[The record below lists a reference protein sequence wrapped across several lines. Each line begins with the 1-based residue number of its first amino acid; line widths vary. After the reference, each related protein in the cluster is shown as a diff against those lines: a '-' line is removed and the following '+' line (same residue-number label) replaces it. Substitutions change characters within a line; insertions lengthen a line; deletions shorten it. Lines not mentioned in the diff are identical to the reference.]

1 MCKKSM
7 MKNVL
12 AVVMAATVAISV
24 TGCKG
29 KKNQD
34 AASSAPSTSLSDSAS
49 TAQSET
55 PDTAESEAES
65 KPDSNAASTENKT
78 AESEAASDKAEKPA
92 ASLNTNPDNVSTKDG
107 PAKAPVYNTHKT
119 TTGTKTPAQK
129 PAAVT
134 PAATPAEKES
144 QPVYTFTVR
153 HHDATC
159 TTQGYDEHI
168 CNEWGGMNYN
178 DNYVAAKGHS
188 WDNGTVTK
196 AATYTETGIKTFKC
210 KDCGETRTE
219 EIPSLDKTY
228 HILQVVAPTCTSE
241 GYTIYECNEVPGLT
255 YKGDFTDKTPHTYD
269 EGVVTKEATIYEKG
283 VKTFTC
289 SACGDTYTEDIPMVE
304 KTWHKG
310 DTVAP
315 TCTEQGYTVYICDQD
330 ATLTE
335 NRDFVD
341 ALDHDWGEGVV
352 TKAATCTED
361 GEKTFTCS
369 RDGATKTEVIPA
381 VGHKWDDGT
390 VTTPATCEAS
400 GVKTYKC
407 QNTGCTETKTEE
419 IAALGHNYDEGV
431 VTKAATC
438 TEDGEKTFT
447 CSRDGATKT
456 EVIPAVGHKWDD
468 GTVTT
473 PATCEA
479 SGVKTYKCL
488 NDGCTETKTE
498 EIAALGHNYDD
509 GVVTTEPTYT
519 ENGVKTFTCHN
530 CGDTYT
536 ESIPAL
542 GYTYNETVV
551 APTCTEDGY
560 TMHECVEDATKSFKD
575 NIVPALGHEYKE
587 VTTPAT
593 CKDAGSVDKVC
604 ERCNDK
610 QHVRDIPVNEEHQ
623 WDEGVITKEPTATE
637 PGIKTYTCTVCNKT
651 KTESIAKVHV
661 HDYTRLGEIV
671 EGPYCETEGKRW
683 MYCSYEGCNER
694 VLKPVPAIGYHDW
707 DTEHT
712 ECLKKAT
719 CTEPG
724 TMLMHCKRDAS
735 HTMTYSYG
743 GTGHIWDEGVITTQ
757 PTHDEY
763 GVKTLHCKNCDATMT
778 EKVLPTKYTF
788 TVTVVPPTCTEDG
801 YTMHKC
807 NEDDSFSYKDNI
819 VHSTGHHAEMRV
831 IEPTCKEEGRTEIY
845 CTVCGEVST
854 VLSTTPKKDHTW
866 DNGVVTTE
874 PTTEHEGVKTYTC
887 TGCGETKTES
897 IARLPASAKVAAN
910 PIVAG
915 AEPVVEVPAQE
926 MSAESINAE
935 TYVAETPVESA
946 VPAETPAEPAAPV
959 ESAETEKSAETSED
973 STDTKQEDADMP
985 KETEA
990 EVVIVEGAAE

>member
-1 MCKKSM
+1 MRKKSM

-12 AVVMAATVAISV
+12 AVAMAATVAISV

-34 AASSAPSTSLSDSAS
+34 AASSAPSTSQSDSAS

-55 PDTAESEAES
+55 PDTAEKEDTSAATSES
-65 KPDSNAASTENKT
+65 KPDSDATSTENKT

-92 ASLNTNPDNVSTKDG
+92 ASQNTNPDNVSTKDG

-134 PAATPAEKES
+134 PAAAPAEKKS
-144 QPVYTFTVR
+144 QPIYTFTVR

-283 VKTFTC
+283 IKTFTC

-407 QNTGCTETKTEE
+407 LNDGCTETKTEG
-419 IAALGHNYDEGV
+419 IAALGHNYDDGV

-438 TEDGEKTFT
+438 TEDGVKTFT
-447 CSRDGATKT
+447 CQNDKSHTYT
-456 EVIPAVGHKWDD
+456 EVIPAIGHD
-468 GTVTT
+468 
-473 PATCEA
+473 
-479 SGVKTYKCL
+479 
-488 NDGCTETKTE
+488 
-498 EIAALGHNYDD
+498 YDD

-530 CGDTYT
+530 CSDTYT

-637 PGIKTYTCTVCNKT
+637 PGVKTYTCAVCGKT

-661 HDYTRLGEIV
+661 HEYTGLGEIV
-671 EGPYCETEGKRW
+671 KEPSCETEGERW
-683 MYCSYEGCNER
+683 MYCTNDGCDSKI
-694 VLKPVPAIGYHDW
+694 LAPVPAIGSHDW
-707 DTEHT
+707 DFEHT

-724 TMLMHCKRDAS
+724 AMLMHCKRDAS

-973 STDTKQEDADMP
+973 STDTKQEDAEMP

>member
-1 MCKKSM
+1 MRKKSM

-12 AVVMAATVAISV
+12 AVAMAATVAISV

-55 PDTAESEAES
+55 PDTAEKEDTSAAASESKAESEAES

-92 ASLNTNPDNVSTKDG
+92 ASQNTNPDNVSTKDG

-134 PAATPAEKES
+134 PAATPAEKKS

-407 QNTGCTETKTEE
+407 
-419 IAALGHNYDEGV
+419 
-431 VTKAATC
+431 
-438 TEDGEKTFT
+438 
-447 CSRDGATKT
+447 
-456 EVIPAVGHKWDD
+456 
-468 GTVTT
+468 
-473 PATCEA
+473 
-479 SGVKTYKCL
+479 L

-509 GVVTTEPTYT
+509 GVVTKAATCTEDGVKTFTCQNDKSHTYTEVIPATGHDYDDGVVTTKPTYT

-623 WDEGVITKEPTATE
+623 WDDGVITKEPTATE

-661 HDYTRLGEIV
+661 HEYTGLGEIV
-671 EGPYCETEGKRW
+671 KEPSCETEGERW
-683 MYCSYEGCNER
+683 MYCTNDGCDSKIL
-694 VLKPVPAIGYHDW
+694 VPMPAIGSHDW
-707 DTEHT
+707 DFEHT

-807 NEDDSFSYKDNI
+807 NQDDSLSYKDNI
-819 VHSTGHHAEMRV
+819 VHSTGHHAAKRV

-866 DNGVVTTE
+866 DSGVVTTE

-910 PIVAG
+910 PIEAG
-915 AEPVVEVPAQE
+915 TKPVVEVPAQE
-926 MSAESINAE
+926 MSAESINTE
-935 TYVAETPVESA
+935 TYVAETPVEPA

>member
-1 MCKKSM
+1 MRKKSM

-12 AVVMAATVAISV
+12 AVAMAATVAISV

-55 PDTAESEAES
+55 PDTAEKEDTSAAASESKAESEAES

-92 ASLNTNPDNVSTKDG
+92 ASQNTNPDNVSTKDG

-134 PAATPAEKES
+134 PAATPAEKKS

-153 HHDATC
+153 HRDATC

-407 QNTGCTETKTEE
+407 
-419 IAALGHNYDEGV
+419 
-431 VTKAATC
+431 
-438 TEDGEKTFT
+438 
-447 CSRDGATKT
+447 
-456 EVIPAVGHKWDD
+456 
-468 GTVTT
+468 
-473 PATCEA
+473 
-479 SGVKTYKCL
+479 L

-498 EIAALGHNYDD
+498 EIAVLGHNYDD
-509 GVVTTEPTYT
+509 GVVTKAATCTEDGVKTFTCQNDKSHTYTEVIPATGHDYDDGVVTTKPTYT

-661 HDYTRLGEIV
+661 HEYTGLGEIV
-671 EGPYCETEGKRW
+671 KEPSCETEGERW
-683 MYCSYEGCNER
+683 MYCTNDGCDSKIL
-694 VLKPVPAIGYHDW
+694 VPMPAIGSHDW
-707 DTEHT
+707 DFEHT

-788 TVTVVPPTCTEDG
+788 TVTVVQPTCTEDG

-819 VHSTGHHAEMRV
+819 VHATGHRAAKRV

-973 STDTKQEDADMP
+973 STNTKQEDADMP

-990 EVVIVEGAAE
+990 EVVIVDGAAE

>member
-1 MCKKSM
+1 MRKKSM

-12 AVVMAATVAISV
+12 AVAMAATVAISV

-34 AASSAPSTSLSDSAS
+34 AASSAPSTSQSDSAS

-55 PDTAESEAES
+55 PDTAEKEDTSAATSES
-65 KPDSNAASTENKT
+65 KPDSDAASTENKT

-92 ASLNTNPDNVSTKDG
+92 ASQNTNPDNVSTKDG

-134 PAATPAEKES
+134 PAAAPAEKKS

-188 WDNGTVTK
+188 WDNGTMTK

-283 VKTFTC
+283 IKTFTC

-407 QNTGCTETKTEE
+407 LNDGCTETKTEG
-419 IAALGHNYDEGV
+419 IAAPGHNYDDGV

-438 TEDGEKTFT
+438 TEDGVKTFT
-447 CSRDGATKT
+447 CQNDKSHTYT
-456 EVIPAVGHKWDD
+456 EVIPAIGHD
-468 GTVTT
+468 
-473 PATCEA
+473 
-479 SGVKTYKCL
+479 
-488 NDGCTETKTE
+488 
-498 EIAALGHNYDD
+498 YDD

-661 HDYTRLGEIV
+661 HEYTGLGEIV
-671 EGPYCETEGKRW
+671 KEPSCETEGERW
-683 MYCSYEGCNER
+683 MYCTNDGCDSKI
-694 VLKPVPAIGYHDW
+694 LAPMPAIGSHDW
-707 DTEHT
+707 DFEHT

-778 EKVLPTKYTF
+778 EKVMPTKYTF

-946 VPAETPAEPAAPV
+946 VPAETPAEPVPV

-973 STDTKQEDADMP
+973 STYTKREDADMP

>member
-1 MCKKSM
+1 MRKKSM

-12 AVVMAATVAISV
+12 AVAMAATVAISV
-24 TGCKG
+24 AGCKG

-34 AASSAPSTSLSDSAS
+34 TASSAPSTSLSDSAS

-55 PDTAESEAES
+55 PDTAEKEDTSAAASESKAES
-65 KPDSNAASTENKT
+65 KPNSDAANTENKT

-92 ASLNTNPDNVSTKDG
+92 ASQNTNPDNVSTKDG

-134 PAATPAEKES
+134 PAAAPSEKKS

-407 QNTGCTETKTEE
+407 QN
-419 IAALGHNYDEGV
+419 
-431 VTKAATC
+431 
-438 TEDGEKTFT
+438 
-447 CSRDGATKT
+447 
-456 EVIPAVGHKWDD
+456 
-468 GTVTT
+468 
-473 PATCEA
+473 
-479 SGVKTYKCL
+479 
-488 NDGCTETKTE
+488 DGCTETKTE

-509 GVVTTEPTYT
+509 GVVTKAATCTEDGVKTFTCQNDKSHTYTEVIPATGHDYDDGVVTTEPTYT
-519 ENGVKTFTCHN
+519 ENGVKTFTCRK

-575 NIVPALGHEYKE
+575 NIVPALGHQYKE

-593 CKDAGSVDKVC
+593 CGASGSVDNVC

-610 QHVRDIPVNEEHQ
+610 QHVSDLPATDEHQ
-623 WDEGVITKEPTATE
+623 WDEGVVTKEPTATE
-637 PGIKTYTCTVCNKT
+637 TGIKTFTCKVCQAA
-651 KTESIAKVHV
+651 KTEDIPKVHT
-661 HDYTRLGEIV
+661 HDYTRLGEII

-694 VLKPVPAIGYHDW
+694 VLMPVPAIGYHDW

-719 CTEPG
+719 CTEKG
-724 TMLMHCKRDAS
+724 TMRMHCKRDAS
-735 HTMTYSYG
+735 HTMTYDYG
-743 GTGHIWDEGVITTQ
+743 GTGHIWDEGVITTP
-757 PTHDEY
+757 PTYDEN
-763 GVKTLHCKNCDATMT
+763 GVKTLHCKNCDATTT

-807 NEDDSFSYKDNI
+807 NQDDSLSYKDNI

-910 PIVAG
+910 SIVAG

-935 TYVAETPVESA
+935 TYVAETPVESAVPAETPAEPVAPVEPA

>member
-1 MCKKSM
+1 MRKKSM

-12 AVVMAATVAISV
+12 AVAMAATVAISV

-55 PDTAESEAES
+55 PDTAEKEDTSA
-65 KPDSNAASTENKT
+65 AAS
-78 AESEAASDKAEKPA
+78 ESKAEKPA
-92 ASLNTNPDNVSTKDG
+92 ASQNTNPDNVSTKDG

-134 PAATPAEKES
+134 PAATPAEKKS

-361 GEKTFTCS
+361 GVKTFTCQNDKS
-369 RDGATKTEVIPA
+369 HTYTEVIPA
-381 VGHKWDDGT
+381 TGHD
-390 VTTPATCEAS
+390 
-400 GVKTYKC
+400 
-407 QNTGCTETKTEE
+407 
-419 IAALGHNYDEGV
+419 
-431 VTKAATC
+431 
-438 TEDGEKTFT
+438 
-447 CSRDGATKT
+447 
-456 EVIPAVGHKWDD
+456 
-468 GTVTT
+468 
-473 PATCEA
+473 
-479 SGVKTYKCL
+479 
-488 NDGCTETKTE
+488 
-498 EIAALGHNYDD
+498 YDD
-509 GVVTTEPTYT
+509 GVVTTKPTYT

-637 PGIKTYTCTVCNKT
+637 PGIKTYTCIVCNKT

-661 HDYTRLGEIV
+661 HEYTGLGEIV
-671 EGPYCETEGKRW
+671 KEPSCETEGERW
-683 MYCSYEGCNER
+683 MYCTNDGCDSKIL
-694 VLKPVPAIGYHDW
+694 VPMPAIGSHDW
-707 DTEHT
+707 DFEHT

-946 VPAETPAEPAAPV
+946 VPAETPAEPVAPVEPAVPAETPAGSAAPV

>member
-1 MCKKSM
+1 MRKKSM

-12 AVVMAATVAISV
+12 AVAMAATVAISV

-55 PDTAESEAES
+55 PDTAEKEDTSAAASES

-92 ASLNTNPDNVSTKDG
+92 VSQNTNPDNVSTKDG

-134 PAATPAEKES
+134 PAATPAEKKS

-269 EGVVTKEATIYEKG
+269 EGVVTK
-283 VKTFTC
+283 
-289 SACGDTYTEDIPMVE
+289 
-304 KTWHKG
+304 
-310 DTVAP
+310 
-315 TCTEQGYTVYICDQD
+315 
-330 ATLTE
+330 
-335 NRDFVD
+335 
-341 ALDHDWGEGVV
+341 
-352 TKAATCTED
+352 
-361 GEKTFTCS
+361 
-369 RDGATKTEVIPA
+369 
-381 VGHKWDDGT
+381 
-390 VTTPATCEAS
+390 
-400 GVKTYKC
+400 
-407 QNTGCTETKTEE
+407 
-419 IAALGHNYDEGV
+419 
-431 VTKAATC
+431 AATC

-509 GVVTTEPTYT
+509 GVVTKAATCTEDGVKTFTCQNDKSHTYTEVIPATGHDYDDGVVTTKPTYT

-661 HDYTRLGEIV
+661 HEYTGLGEIV
-671 EGPYCETEGKRW
+671 KEPSCETEGERW
-683 MYCSYEGCNER
+683 MYCTNDGCDSKIL
-694 VLKPVPAIGYHDW
+694 VPMPAIGSHDW
-707 DTEHT
+707 DFEHT

-915 AEPVVEVPAQE
+915 TEPVVEVPAQE

-935 TYVAETPVESA
+935 TYVAETPVESAVPAETPAEPVAPVEPA

>member
-1 MCKKSM
+1 MRKKSM

-12 AVVMAATVAISV
+12 AVAMAATVAISV

-55 PDTAESEAES
+55 PDTAEKEDTSAAASESEAES

-92 ASLNTNPDNVSTKDG
+92 ASQNTNPDNVSTKDG

-134 PAATPAEKES
+134 PAATPAEKKS

-361 GEKTFTCS
+361 GVKTFTCQNDKS
-369 RDGATKTEVIPA
+369 HTYTEVIPA
-381 VGHKWDDGT
+381 TGHD
-390 VTTPATCEAS
+390 
-400 GVKTYKC
+400 
-407 QNTGCTETKTEE
+407 
-419 IAALGHNYDEGV
+419 
-431 VTKAATC
+431 
-438 TEDGEKTFT
+438 
-447 CSRDGATKT
+447 
-456 EVIPAVGHKWDD
+456 
-468 GTVTT
+468 
-473 PATCEA
+473 
-479 SGVKTYKCL
+479 
-488 NDGCTETKTE
+488 
-498 EIAALGHNYDD
+498 YDD
-509 GVVTTEPTYT
+509 GVVTTKPTYT

-661 HDYTRLGEIV
+661 HEYTGLGEIV
-671 EGPYCETEGKRW
+671 KEPSCETEGERW
-683 MYCSYEGCNER
+683 MYCTNDGCDSKIL
-694 VLKPVPAIGYHDW
+694 VPMPAIGSHDW
-707 DTEHT
+707 DFEHT

-910 PIVAG
+910 PIEAG
-915 AEPVVEVPAQE
+915 TKPVVEVPAQE

-935 TYVAETPVESA
+935 TYIAETPVESAVPAETPAEPVAPVEPA

>member
-1 MCKKSM
+1 MRKKSM

-12 AVVMAATVAISV
+12 AVAMAATVAISV

-55 PDTAESEAES
+55 PDTAEKEDTSAAASESKAESEAES
-65 KPDSNAASTENKT
+65 KPDSD
-78 AESEAASDKAEKPA
+78 AASDKAEKPA
-92 ASLNTNPDNVSTKDG
+92 ASQNANPDNVSTKDG

-134 PAATPAEKES
+134 PAAAPAEKKS

-196 AATYTETGIKTFKC
+196 AATYTEAGIKTFKC

-283 VKTFTC
+283 IKTFTC

-407 QNTGCTETKTEE
+407 
-419 IAALGHNYDEGV
+419 
-431 VTKAATC
+431 
-438 TEDGEKTFT
+438 
-447 CSRDGATKT
+447 
-456 EVIPAVGHKWDD
+456 
-468 GTVTT
+468 
-473 PATCEA
+473 
-479 SGVKTYKCL
+479 L

-509 GVVTTEPTYT
+509 GVVTKAATCTEDGVKTFTCQNDKSHTYTEVIPATGHDYDDGVVTTKPTYT

-651 KTESIAKVHV
+651 KTESIATVHV
-661 HDYTRLGEIV
+661 HEYTGLGEIV
-671 EGPYCETEGKRW
+671 KEPSCETEGERW
-683 MYCSYEGCNER
+683 MYCTNDGCDSKI
-694 VLKPVPAIGYHDW
+694 LAPMPAIGSHDW
-707 DTEHT
+707 DFEHT

-807 NEDDSFSYKDNI
+807 NQDDSLSYKDNI

-946 VPAETPAEPAAPV
+946 VPAETSSEPVAPVEPTVPAETPAEPAAPV

>member
-1 MCKKSM
+1 MRKKSM

-12 AVVMAATVAISV
+12 AVAMAATVAISV

-55 PDTAESEAES
+55 PDTAEKEDTSAAASESKAESEAES

-92 ASLNTNPDNVSTKDG
+92 ASQNTNPDNVSTKDG

-134 PAATPAEKES
+134 PAATPAEKKS

-188 WDNGTVTK
+188 WDNGTMTK

-407 QNTGCTETKTEE
+407 
-419 IAALGHNYDEGV
+419 
-431 VTKAATC
+431 
-438 TEDGEKTFT
+438 
-447 CSRDGATKT
+447 
-456 EVIPAVGHKWDD
+456 
-468 GTVTT
+468 
-473 PATCEA
+473 
-479 SGVKTYKCL
+479 L

-509 GVVTTEPTYT
+509 GVVTKAATCTEDGVKTFTCQNDKSHTYTEVIPATGHDYDDGVVTTKPTYT

-661 HDYTRLGEIV
+661 HEYTGLGEIV
-671 EGPYCETEGKRW
+671 KEPSCETEGERW
-683 MYCSYEGCNER
+683 MYCTNDGCDSKIL
-694 VLKPVPAIGYHDW
+694 VPMPAIGSHDW
-707 DTEHT
+707 DFEHT

-735 HTMTYSYG
+735 HTMTYDYG
-743 GTGHIWDEGVITTQ
+743 GTGHVWDEGVITTP
-757 PTHDEY
+757 PTYDEY
-763 GVKTLHCKNCDATMT
+763 GEKTLNCKNCDATKT

-788 TVTVVPPTCTEDG
+788 TVTVVQPTCTEDG

-819 VHSTGHHAEMRV
+819 VHATGHRAAKRV

-845 CTVCGEVST
+845 CIVCGEVS
-854 VLSTTPKKDHTW
+854 STFDVTPKKDHTW
-866 DNGVVTTE
+866 DDGVVTTK
-874 PTTEHEGVKTYTC
+874 PTAEKEGVKTYTC
-887 TGCGETKTES
+887 KVCNETKTET
-897 IARLPASAKVAAN
+897 IPRLNSSGK
-910 PIVAG
+910 
-915 AEPVVEVPAQE
+915 
-926 MSAESINAE
+926 
-935 TYVAETPVESA
+935 
-946 VPAETPAEPAAPV
+946 
-959 ESAETEKSAETSED
+959 
-973 STDTKQEDADMP
+973 
-985 KETEA
+985 
-990 EVVIVEGAAE
+990 

>member
-1 MCKKSM
+1 MRKKSM

-12 AVVMAATVAISV
+12 AVAMAATVAISV

-55 PDTAESEAES
+55 PDTAEKEDTSAAASESKAES
-65 KPDSNAASTENKT
+65 KPNSDAANTENKT

-92 ASLNTNPDNVSTKDG
+92 ASQNTNPDNVSTKDG

-134 PAATPAEKES
+134 PAAAPAEKKS

-255 YKGDFTDKTPHTYD
+255 YKGNFTDKTPHTYD

-361 GEKTFTCS
+361 GVKTFTCQN
-369 RDGATKTEVIPA
+369 DKNHTYTEVIPA
-381 VGHKWDDGT
+381 TGHD
-390 VTTPATCEAS
+390 
-400 GVKTYKC
+400 
-407 QNTGCTETKTEE
+407 
-419 IAALGHNYDEGV
+419 
-431 VTKAATC
+431 
-438 TEDGEKTFT
+438 
-447 CSRDGATKT
+447 
-456 EVIPAVGHKWDD
+456 
-468 GTVTT
+468 
-473 PATCEA
+473 
-479 SGVKTYKCL
+479 
-488 NDGCTETKTE
+488 
-498 EIAALGHNYDD
+498 YDD

-661 HDYTRLGEIV
+661 HEYTGLGEIV
-671 EGPYCETEGKRW
+671 KEPSCETEGERW
-683 MYCSYEGCNER
+683 MYCTNDGCDSKIL
-694 VLKPVPAIGYHDW
+694 VPMPAIGSHDW
-707 DTEHT
+707 DFEHT

-946 VPAETPAEPAAPV
+946 VPAETPAEPVAPVEPAIPAETPAEPAAPV

>member
-1 MCKKSM
+1 MRKKSM

-12 AVVMAATVAISV
+12 AVAMAATVAISV

-55 PDTAESEAES
+55 PDTAEKEDTSAAASESKAES
-65 KPDSNAASTENKT
+65 KPNSDAANTENKT

-92 ASLNTNPDNVSTKDG
+92 ASQNTNPDNVSTKDG

-134 PAATPAEKES
+134 PAAAPAEKKS

-255 YKGDFTDKTPHTYD
+255 YKGNFTDKTPHTYD

-390 VTTPATCEAS
+390 VTTS
-400 GVKTYKC
+400 
-407 QNTGCTETKTEE
+407 
-419 IAALGHNYDEGV
+419 
-431 VTKAATC
+431 
-438 TEDGEKTFT
+438 
-447 CSRDGATKT
+447 
-456 EVIPAVGHKWDD
+456 
-468 GTVTT
+468 
-473 PATCEA
+473 ATCEA

-509 GVVTTEPTYT
+509 GVVTKAATCTEDGVKTFTCQNDKSHTYTEVIPATGHDYDDGVVTTKPTYT

-661 HDYTRLGEIV
+661 HEYTGLGEIV
-671 EGPYCETEGKRW
+671 KEPSCETEGERW
-683 MYCSYEGCNER
+683 MYCTNDGCDSKIL
-694 VLKPVPAIGYHDW
+694 VPMPAIGSHDW
-707 DTEHT
+707 DFEHT

-946 VPAETPAEPAAPV
+946 VPAETPAEPVPV

-973 STDTKQEDADMP
+973 STYTKREDADMP

>member
-1 MCKKSM
+1 MRKKSM

-12 AVVMAATVAISV
+12 AVAMADTVAISV

-55 PDTAESEAES
+55 PATAEKEDTSAAASES
-65 KPDSNAASTENKT
+65 KPDSDAANTENKT

-92 ASLNTNPDNVSTKDG
+92 ASQKTNPDNVSTKDG

-134 PAATPAEKES
+134 PAAAPAEKKS
-144 QPVYTFTVR
+144 QPVSTFPVR

-289 SACGDTYTEDIPMVE
+289 SACGDTYTEDIPMVK

-381 VGHKWDDGT
+381 VGHKWD
-390 VTTPATCEAS
+390 A
-400 GVKTYKC
+400 
-407 QNTGCTETKTEE
+407 
-419 IAALGHNYDEGV
+419 
-431 VTKAATC
+431 
-438 TEDGEKTFT
+438 
-447 CSRDGATKT
+447 
-456 EVIPAVGHKWDD
+456 

-509 GVVTTEPTYT
+509 GVVT
-519 ENGVKTFTCHN
+519 K
-530 CGDTYT
+530 
-536 ESIPAL
+536 A
-542 GYTYNETVV
+542 
-551 APTCTEDGY
+551 ATCTEDGY

-661 HDYTRLGEIV
+661 HEYTGLGEIV
-671 EGPYCETEGKRW
+671 KEPSCETEGERG
-683 MYCSYEGCNER
+683 MYCTNDGCDSKIL
-694 VLKPVPAIGYHDW
+694 VPMPAIGSHDW
-707 DTEHT
+707 DFEHT

-866 DNGVVTTE
+866 DSGVVTTE

-915 AEPVVEVPAQE
+915 TEPVVEVPAQE
-926 MSAESINAE
+926 MSAETINAE
-935 TYVAETPVESA
+935 TYVAETPVESAVPAETPAEPVAPVEPA

>member
-1 MCKKSM
+1 MRKKSM

-12 AVVMAATVAISV
+12 AVAMAATVAISV
-24 TGCKG
+24 AGCKG

-34 AASSAPSTSLSDSAS
+34 TASSAPSTSLSDSAS

-55 PDTAESEAES
+55 PDTAEKEDSSAAASESKAES
-65 KPDSNAASTENKT
+65 KPNSDAANTENKT

-92 ASLNTNPDNVSTKDG
+92 ASQNTNPDNVSTKDG

-134 PAATPAEKES
+134 PAAAPAEKKS

-228 HILQVVAPTCTSE
+228 HILQVVTPTCTSE

-255 YKGDFTDKTPHTYD
+255 YKGNFTDKTPHTYD

-352 TKAATCTED
+352 TKTATCTED
-361 GEKTFTCS
+361 G
-369 RDGATKTEVIPA
+369 V
-381 VGHKWDDGT
+381 
-390 VTTPATCEAS
+390 
-400 GVKTYKC
+400 
-407 QNTGCTETKTEE
+407 
-419 IAALGHNYDEGV
+419 
-431 VTKAATC
+431 
-438 TEDGEKTFT
+438 KTFT

-498 EIAALGHNYDD
+498 EIAALGHNYDDGVVTKAATCTEDGVKTFTCQNDKNHTYTEVIPATGHDYDD

-661 HDYTRLGEIV
+661 HEYTGLGEIV
-671 EGPYCETEGKRW
+671 KEPSCETEGERW
-683 MYCSYEGCNER
+683 MYCTNDGCDSKIL
-694 VLKPVPAIGYHDW
+694 VPMPAIGSHDW
-707 DTEHT
+707 DFEHT

-831 IEPTCKEEGRTEIY
+831 VEPTCKEEGRTEIY

-935 TYVAETPVESA
+935 TYVAETPVEPAVPAETPAEPVAPVEPA

>member
-1 MCKKSM
+1 MRKKSM

-12 AVVMAATVAISV
+12 AVAMAATVAISV

-55 PDTAESEAES
+55 PDTAEKEDTSAAASESKAESEAES
-65 KPDSNAASTENKT
+65 KPDSNAANTENKT
-78 AESEAASDKAEKPA
+78 AESEVASDKAEKPA
-92 ASLNTNPDNVSTKDG
+92 ASQNTNPDNVSTKDG

-134 PAATPAEKES
+134 PAAAPSEKKS

-255 YKGDFTDKTPHTYD
+255 YKGNFTDKTPHTYD

-330 ATLTE
+330 TTLTE

-381 VGHKWDDGT
+381 VGHKWDDG
-390 VTTPATCEAS
+390 
-400 GVKTYKC
+400 
-407 QNTGCTETKTEE
+407 
-419 IAALGHNYDEGV
+419 I
-431 VTKAATC
+431 
-438 TEDGEKTFT
+438 
-447 CSRDGATKT
+447 
-456 EVIPAVGHKWDD
+456 
-468 GTVTT
+468 VTT

-509 GVVTTEPTYT
+509 GVVTTKPTYT

-623 WDEGVITKEPTATE
+623 WDDGVITKEPTATE

-661 HDYTRLGEIV
+661 HEYTGLGEIV
-671 EGPYCETEGKRW
+671 KEPSCETEGERW
-683 MYCSYEGCNER
+683 MYCTNDGCDSKIL
-694 VLKPVPAIGYHDW
+694 VPMPAIGSHDW
-707 DTEHT
+707 DFEHT

-866 DNGVVTTE
+866 DSGVVTTE

-946 VPAETPAEPAAPV
+946 VPTETPAEPVAPVEPAVPAETPAEPAAPV
-959 ESAETEKSAETSED
+959 ESAETGKSAETSED

>member
-1 MCKKSM
+1 MRKKSM

-12 AVVMAATVAISV
+12 AVAMAATVAISV

-55 PDTAESEAES
+55 PDTAEKEDTSAAASESKAESEAES

-92 ASLNTNPDNVSTKDG
+92 ASQNTNPDNVSTKDG

-134 PAATPAEKES
+134 PAATPAEKKS

-315 TCTEQGYTVYICDQD
+315 TCTE
-330 ATLTE
+330 
-335 NRDFVD
+335 
-341 ALDHDWGEGVV
+341 
-352 TKAATCTED
+352 
-361 GEKTFTCS
+361 
-369 RDGATKTEVIPA
+369 
-381 VGHKWDDGT
+381 
-390 VTTPATCEAS
+390 
-400 GVKTYKC
+400 
-407 QNTGCTETKTEE
+407 
-419 IAALGHNYDEGV
+419 
-431 VTKAATC
+431 
-438 TEDGEKTFT
+438 
-447 CSRDGATKT
+447 
-456 EVIPAVGHKWDD
+456 
-468 GTVTT
+468 
-473 PATCEA
+473 
-479 SGVKTYKCL
+479 
-488 NDGCTETKTE
+488 
-498 EIAALGHNYDD
+498 
-509 GVVTTEPTYT
+509 
-519 ENGVKTFTCHN
+519 
-530 CGDTYT
+530 
-536 ESIPAL
+536 
-542 GYTYNETVV
+542 
-551 APTCTEDGY
+551 DGY

-661 HDYTRLGEIV
+661 HEYTGLGEIV
-671 EGPYCETEGKRW
+671 KEPSCETEGERW
-683 MYCSYEGCNER
+683 MYCTNDGCDSKIL
-694 VLKPVPAIGYHDW
+694 VPMPAIGSHDW
-707 DTEHT
+707 DFEHT

-915 AEPVVEVPAQE
+915 TEAVVEVPAQE

-935 TYVAETPVESA
+935 TYVAETPVESAVPAETPAEPVAPVEPA

>member
-1 MCKKSM
+1 MRKKSM

-12 AVVMAATVAISV
+12 AVAMAATVAISV

-29 KKNQD
+29 KKNHD

-55 PDTAESEAES
+55 PDTAEKEDTSAAASESKAESEAES
-65 KPDSNAASTENKT
+65 KPDSNAANTENKT
-78 AESEAASDKAEKPA
+78 TESGAASDKAEKPA
-92 ASLNTNPDNVSTKDG
+92 ASQNANPDNVSTKDG

-134 PAATPAEKES
+134 PAAAPAEKKS

-159 TTQGYDEHI
+159 TTQGYDEYI

-210 KDCGETRTE
+210 KDCDETRTE

-352 TKAATCTED
+352 TK
-361 GEKTFTCS
+361 
-369 RDGATKTEVIPA
+369 V
-381 VGHKWDDGT
+381 
-390 VTTPATCEAS
+390 
-400 GVKTYKC
+400 
-407 QNTGCTETKTEE
+407 
-419 IAALGHNYDEGV
+419 
-431 VTKAATC
+431 ATC

-509 GVVTTEPTYT
+509 GVVTKAATCTEDGVKTFTCQNDKSHTYTEVIPATGHDYDDGVVTTKPTYT

-661 HDYTRLGEIV
+661 HEYTGLGEIV
-671 EGPYCETEGKRW
+671 KEPSCETEGERW
-683 MYCSYEGCNER
+683 MYCTNDGCDSKI
-694 VLKPVPAIGYHDW
+694 LAPMPAIGSHDW
-707 DTEHT
+707 DFEHT

-946 VPAETPAEPAAPV
+946 VPAETSSEPVAPVEPTVPAETPAEPAAPV